1 MKAKDRYIE
10 DRVYT
15 YDDLTEQEKSDAV
28 LTMDPGV
35 RAREAL
41 YRFRILT
48 PDEIHDRFDYDLDAA
63 YGGNPLIQ
71 KLMMD
76 IAANGVKH
84 AAVDRE
90 GNHRMIACAIL
101 EMGCPWFEVVPPEK
115 RSI

>member
-10 DRVYT
+10 GRVYT

-28 LTMDPGV
+28 LTLDPGV
-35 RAREAL
+35 SARGVL

-48 PDEIHDRFDYDLDAA
+48 PDEIRDRFDYDLDDA
-63 YGGNPLIQ
+63 YGDHPLVQ

-76 IAANGVKH
+76 IAANGVEH

-101 EMGCPWFEVVPPEK
+101 EMSCPWFEVVQPK
-115 RSI
+115 S